1 MNLSDAS
8 SATLDQVQ
16 ITAQLQ
22 ARPQHKVSDGRLD
35 ESIMYLT
42 RLLSES
48 PKDVLQHLAATALR
62 LCDAHTV
69 GISLLEHED
78 GRDVFRWRAM
88 AGKLAGALG
97 LSMERNDS
105 PCGMVLDRQD
115 SMLFTY
121 PEKHFRFPAP
131 VDPSIVEV
139 LLLPFFDQ
147 GEPVGTIWVV
157 AHDDERKFD
166 TEDARIVQELCR
178 FTTSAYFK
186 LRDLGYVKDLRL
198 NRGSEGP
205 TPTH

>member
-1 MNLSDAS
+1 
-8 SATLDQVQ
+8 
-16 ITAQLQ
+16 
-22 ARPQHKVSDGRLD
+22 
-35 ESIMYLT
+35 
-42 RLLSES
+42 
-48 PKDVLQHLAATALR
+48 
-62 LCDAHTV
+62 
-69 GISLLEHED
+69 
-78 GRDVFRWRAM
+78 
-88 AGKLAGALG
+88 
-97 LSMERNDS
+97 
-105 PCGMVLDRQD
+105 MVLDRQD

-198 NRGSEGP
+198 HRGRGAASDSSTRCAVNKMCRFRYNNCHDSGSQS
-205 TPTH
+205 HS